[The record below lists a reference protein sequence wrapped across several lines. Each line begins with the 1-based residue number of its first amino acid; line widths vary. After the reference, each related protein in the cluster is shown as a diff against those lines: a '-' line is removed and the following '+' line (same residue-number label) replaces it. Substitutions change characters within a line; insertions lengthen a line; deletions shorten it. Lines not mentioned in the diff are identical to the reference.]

1 VDKKILLGGAFGTA
15 MMVILVSFS
24 SAVGVHVNKPVR
36 ENVSPLFHIRVNK
49 AIDKEFKS
57 CYAFV
62 GKGKDNVIPLPKL
75 GDANDLMNKAT
86 ELVEKLKNN
95 PIFLKKIKVL
105 FEKVRNNPQF
115 LRELQNLKEKILGKN
130 QLQQTI
136 EIGCTRAVY
145 TCSLPC
151 FLIAFI
157 VLLLLPIL
165 IPAAVIASLILPTCL
180 PFCAILTVGW
190 ICQ

>member
-1 VDKKILLGGAFGTA
+1 MDKKILLGGAFGTA

-130 QLQQTI
+130 QLQTI
-136 EIGCTRAVY
+136 ECTAGGP
-145 TCSLPC
+145 TCSGAQCILL
-151 FLIAFI
+151 FLLAII
-157 VLLLLPIL
+157 IMLLLPVL
-165 IPAAVIASLILPTCL
+165 IPFAAIASLILPTCI

-190 ICQ
+190 IC